1 MSEYSNNELFMEPT
15 TKQYGSHMLMT
26 NVHKSTKTKYINID
40 TRFRDEYNYS
50 QLANYTIT
58 IPERVC
64 NVKSMK
70 AVCAEIPI
78 SFYNISAALGNSFFK
93 ITDTVSASK
102 IITIPDGQYST
113 TAQLVAAINAQ
124 ISANYYTGTTS
135 SPNLTCVLN
144 TTSIYTIFTALNS
157 KVITLNFAVNSD
169 GTNDKFNFKSK
180 LGWLLGFRNP
190 TYIVNATTQVT
201 SFQSEALIDI
211 NGPRYLYLAIDEFS
225 KGNQSSFIPP
235 LFSSLVNKNIIA
247 RIAIDKSNVHG
258 FGQILPVNNYNGLLT
273 SDLRNYTGKIDLM
286 KLNVQLL
293 NENGNAVN
301 LNGMDFSFCLE
312 IVHE

>member
-1 MSEYSNNELFMEPT
+1 
-15 TKQYGSHMLMT
+15 MLMT

-50 QLANYTIT
+50 QLANYNIT

-78 SFYNISAALGNSFFK
+78 SFYNISLALGNSFFK
-93 ITDTVSASK
+93 ITDTTNANK

-113 TAQLVAAINAQ
+113 QSQLIAAITTQLNE
-124 ISANYYTGTTS
+124 NYS
-135 SPNLTCVLN
+135 NLSCPLN
-144 TTSIYTIFTALNS
+144 TTSISTTFTALNS
-157 KVITLNFAVNSD
+157 KIITLNFAVNAD
-169 GTNDKFNFKSK
+169 GTNDKYNFKTK

-190 TYIVNATTQVT
+190 TYIINATTPITYVK
-201 SFQSEALIDI
+201 SEALIDT

-247 RIAIDKSNVHG
+247 RIALDKSNGHG

-273 SDLRNYTGKIDLM
+273 SDLRNYTGKIDLL
-286 KLNVQLL
+286 KLNIQLL

>member
-1 MSEYSNNELFMEPT
+1 MEPT

-50 QLANYTIT
+50 QLSNYNIT

-78 SFYNISAALGNSFFK
+78 SFYNISLALGNSFFK
-93 ITDTVSASK
+93 ITDTANAIK

-113 TAQLVAAINAQ
+113 KEALVAAINTQ
-124 ISANYYTGTTS
+124 ISANYYTTTQS
-135 SPNLTCVLN
+135 NPNLSCTLN
-144 TTSIYTIFTALNS
+144 TTNSLSTVFTALNS
-157 KVITLNFAVNSD
+157 KIITLSFAVNAD
-169 GTNDKFNFKSK
+169 GTNDKFNFKTK

-190 TYIVNATTQVT
+190 TYTINATTPITYV
-201 SFQSEALIDI
+201 QSEALIDI
-211 NGPRYLYLAIDEFS
+211 NGSRYLYLAIDEFS
-225 KGNQSSFIPP
+225 KGNQSSFVPP

-247 RIAIDKSNVHG
+247 RIALDKSNGHG

-273 SDLRNYTGKIDLM
+273 SDLRNYTGKIDLL